1 MYSIANTVPYEIWQ
15 MVAHHVPD
23 NERPKLLSVSRCFL
37 SIVLHEK
44 YGEVRWVALDR
55 EMVRYLERL
64 QSVGILLYC
73 YVVMLIEVC

>member
-1 MYSIANTVPYEIWQ
+1 MSAIANTVPYEIWQ
-15 MVAHHVPD
+15 MVARYIPD

-44 YGEVRWVALDR
+44 YGEIRWVALDR

-64 QSVGILLYC
+64 QSVGIF
-73 YVVMLIEVC
+73 IIAWSG